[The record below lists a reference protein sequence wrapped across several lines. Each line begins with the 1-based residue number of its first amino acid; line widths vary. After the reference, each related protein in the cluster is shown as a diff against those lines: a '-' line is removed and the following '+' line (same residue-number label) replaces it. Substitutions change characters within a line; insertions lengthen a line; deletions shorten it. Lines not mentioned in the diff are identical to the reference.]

1 MTRLPS
7 LGPRGEG
14 YVAIQAVLLVAV
26 AATMSLG
33 PAWTGALRA
42 IAAAGG
48 LGLVLAGGWLAVR
61 GARDLADNLTP
72 FPRPNETNRLVE
84 TGSYGL
90 VRHPIYGGLILGAV
104 GLGLLAASPATL
116 LAALALDVLFEL
128 KSRREEDWLLDRH
141 PDYAAYRARTRRFIP
156 WLH

>member
-1 MTRLPS
+1 MIRLPS
-7 LGPRGEG
+7 FGPRGEG

-26 AATMSLG
+26 VATMTLG

-42 IAAAGG
+42 VGATAG
-48 LGLVLAGGWLAVR
+48 LLLVLAGGWLAVR

-72 FPRPNETNRLVE
+72 FPRPNETNRLVK

-90 VRHPIYGGLILGAV
+90 VRHPIYGGLILAAA

-116 LAALALDVLFEL
+116 LAAAALDLLFEL
-128 KSRREEDWLLDRH
+128 KSRREEDWLVERH
-141 PDYAAYRARTRRFIP
+141 PGYAAYRARTRRFIP
-156 WLH
+156 GLH